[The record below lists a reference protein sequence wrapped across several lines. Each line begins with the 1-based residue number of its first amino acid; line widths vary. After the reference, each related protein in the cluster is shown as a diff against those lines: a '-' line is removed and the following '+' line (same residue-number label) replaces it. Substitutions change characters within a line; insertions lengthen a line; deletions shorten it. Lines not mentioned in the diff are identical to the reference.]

1 MPLQINPFHQI
12 YVSDSVNPDVFGKI
26 FSPLLL
32 SDTLALF
39 QPGNV
44 ILEGVQGSGKSML
57 LSLLKPEIRIAYM
70 NSGTPFPVPEQF
82 SDFVSGGINL
92 IRCSVLDFGQRSIE
106 SGNEGDIERIPLYF
120 ADFVNCWIV
129 LDIFASI
136 ELLSSITQKSLSSGM
151 RFNSDKE
158 SLDSFSKQLSKEDCW
173 SGYLTNVDS
182 YVDVKKALHSRIR
195 AYRDFFGFRTNS
207 IPVQI
212 SSTITEPGEP
222 ISRTAQLLW
231 KTGIVPE
238 STPFYIRIDQ
248 CEEITRLEAK
258 SKEKQLHQEFR
269 SIINKIIGTRD
280 PNISYR
286 LGGRKYAFR
295 INSDARMHGTTGPIE
310 DFRNFKI
317 IDLDEI
323 LRRRENRK
331 TWIFPKFAEDVF
343 RKRLEV
349 SGYALPASMKDYII
363 AVFGGSHLT
372 VAEKVKMYIGKNNP
386 KSLIAIDANYPAEIV
401 ELINRIAEK
410 DLLSAKLGEAWIR
423 QQQNKPNP
431 DIPHDDYLPWE
442 TLAKKWWKKERMVLA
457 SLQIAARRSQKMIW
471 ARKDDILDLAG
482 GNVLMFLS
490 ICQHIW
496 AAWLRSLPRNTDWAD
511 NTLPQIHDPYI
522 QSEGIEEASDRWY
535 DKITEE
541 PDGHARR
548 RFISYL
554 GNEFRNQLRGDLNM
568 SYPGHNGISVALADL
583 ESDQDV
589 YNILKDA
596 SAYGFMV
603 DRKHTSKTKTRGECR
618 KWYLHPILSPH
629 FQIPVSHTKEP
640 VYVNTKL
647 LRKWLE
653 KAQVLFSK

>member
-1 MPLQINPFHQI
+1 MNMPLQINPFHQI
-12 YVSDSVNPDVFGKI
+12 YVSDSVNPEVFGKI

-70 NSGTPFPVPEQF
+70 NSDTPFPVPELF

-92 IRCSVLDFGQRSIE
+92 IRSSVLDFGQRSIE
-106 SGNEGDIERIPLYF
+106 LGNEGDIERIPLYF

-136 ELLSSITQKSLSSGM
+136 ELLSSINQKLLSPGM

-158 SLDSFSKQLSKEDCW
+158 SLDRFAKLLIKEDCW
-173 SGYLTNVDS
+173 SGYLNSSAS
-182 YVDVKKALHSRIR
+182 YEEVKKALQSRIR
-195 AYRDFFGFRTNS
+195 AYRNFFGFRTDN
-207 IPVQI
+207 IPAEI

-222 ISRTAQLLW
+222 ISHTAKILW
-231 KTGIVPE
+231 KAGVVPE

-258 SKEKQLHQEFR
+258 SREKRLHQEFR
-269 SIINKIIGTRD
+269 SVINKIIGTRD

-295 INSDARMHGTTGPIE
+295 TNSDARMLGSTGPIE

-317 IDLDEI
+317 VDLDEI
-323 LRRRENRK
+323 LRRRENRR

-349 SGYALPASMKDYII
+349 SGYSLPASTKDFLI

-372 VAEKVKMYIGKNNP
+372 VAEKVKMYVGKNNP
-386 KSLIAIDANYPAEIV
+386 KSLIAIDESFPAEIV
-401 ELINRIAEK
+401 ELINKIAET

-423 QQQNKPNP
+423 QQIIKQKP
-431 DIPHDDYLPWE
+431 DIPHNDYLPWE
-442 TLAKKWWKKERMVLA
+442 STAKKWWKKERMVMA
-457 SLQIAARRSQKMIW
+457 SLQIAAKRSQKMIW

-496 AAWLRSLPRNTDWAD
+496 AAWLRSLPRDTNWSD
-511 NTLPQIHDPYI
+511 NKMPLIHDPYI

-554 GNEFRNQLRGDLNM
+554 GNEFRNQLRSDLKM

-583 ESDQDV
+583 ESDVEV

-640 VYVNTKL
+640 IYANTKL

-653 KAQVLFSK
+653 KAQVL